1 MKWGLIGA
9 MEEEIA
15 ALLSA
20 MTDVVSETV
29 AGRAYYS
36 GKLGDADVVLTQC
49 GVGKVCAAM
58 AAQILIDRYHVD
70 ALVNTG
76 VAGGLAKELQVG
88 DIVLSE
94 SALHHDFDITA
105 FGHVRGYIGG
115 GGDDTVPTR
124 FYADRALIDRFMKG
138 AENKTGH
145 RVLCG
150 TVASGDVF
158 VDDTALKLKIRDEF
172 DATVAE
178 MEGAAV
184 AQVATANGVPFLI
197 VREVSDLA
205 ENDAA
210 GCSDNFLEKAA
221 RRSAK
226 LLIAMVNV

>member
-15 ALLSA
+15 ALLSE
-20 MTDVVSETV
+20 MTDVTSETV
-29 AGRAYYS
+29 AGRQYYT
-36 GKLGDADVVLTQC
+36 GKLGTADVTLTQC

-58 AAQILIDRYHVD
+58 AAQILIDRYRVD

-76 VAGGLAKELQVG
+76 VAGGLAPELQVG

-124 FYADRALIDRFMKG
+124 FYADRALMERFMQG
-138 AENKTGH
+138 AEHKTGH
-145 RVLCG
+145 RLLCG

-158 VDDTALKLKIRDEF
+158 VDDTALKRQIRDEF
-172 DATVAE
+172 SATVAE

-184 AQVATANGVPFLI
+184 AQVATANGIPFLI

-210 GCSDNFLEKAA
+210 ECSDNFLEKAA

-226 LLIAMVNV
+226 LLIAMVNT

>member
-1 MKWGLIGA
+1 MRWGLIGA

-15 ALLSA
+15 ALLSE
-20 MTDVVSETV
+20 MTDVVCETV

-36 GKLGDADVVLTQC
+36 GKLGTADVTLTQC

-58 AAQILIDRYHVD
+58 AAQILVDRFHVD

-124 FYADRALIDRFMKG
+124 FYADKTLIDRFMKG

-145 RVLCG
+145 RILCG

-158 VDDTALKLKIRDEF
+158 VDDTALKLRIRDEF

-210 GCSDNFLEKAA
+210 SCSDNFLEKAA